1 MGMKVFW
8 GVSIGALCIIML
20 SAYGIDGMKMLADIG
35 GFPSAFLMI
44 AFGIAWLC
52 IMKNPQK
59 YDVHKGDYDAHGK
72 PYKTERLPVKEDE

>member
-1 MGMKVFW
+1 M
-8 GVSIGALCIIML
+8 SIGALCIIML

-44 AFGIAWLC
+44 AFAVAWIR

-59 YDVHKGDYDAHGK
+59 YDVYKEDYDAQEK